1 MSISS
6 KGVAMFSRATRFK
19 GTDRGGIG
27 PRPAFNRRGT
37 LAVVC
42 LATAML
48 MLDIAVV
55 NTALPDIA
63 SSLDAGI
70 SGLQWV
76 VDAYTVALAA
86 IVLTSGSIADR
97 LGRRRVF
104 ASGLVLFTAASLL
117 CGAATSIA
125 MLDAAR
131 AVQGVGGAIL
141 FATSLAL
148 LADAFPGAK
157 ERAGALAAYGAT
169 IGASFAIGPAVGGAI
184 TSYLGWRWVFYV
196 NVPVGIAAIAA
207 TYRWVRESRDP
218 NARRI
223 DWAGQTALIGGLF
236 LLVLALLRGNEDGW
250 GSPAIVAELAGAAV
264 LLVAFLGIEWRVQ
277 EPMLPLGLFRIKA
290 FTGAQVAAF
299 SISASFFAIFLY
311 TTLYLQQIL
320 GLSPI
325 KAGLVY
331 LPATVM
337 VFIVSGAS
345 AALLQKVSAGAMIV
359 VGLALV
365 AVGLAFGELAT
376 ATSSWAML
384 VPLLVVAGIGTGLF
398 NPAVSA
404 VALGSAPHDQSG
416 LAAGV
421 NDTFRQAGIAVGVA
435 LFGAL
440 IPGSAALGHGTAQSF
455 VGGMHTALIVGA
467 VLAAIGAT
475 ACVGLIP
482 LRRQQASVEQLP
494 VRSEPAEAAA

>member
-1 MSISS
+1 MTVSM
-6 KGVAMFSRATRFK
+6 KGAAMFS
-19 GTDRGGIG
+19 
-27 PRPAFNRRGT
+27 RRGT

-55 NTALPDIA
+55 NTALPHIA

-86 IVLTSGSIADR
+86 VVLTSGSIADR

-117 CGAATSIA
+117 CGIA
-125 MLDAAR
+125 GTIEMLDGAR
-131 AVQGVGGAIL
+131 ALQGVGGAIL
-141 FATSLAL
+141 FATSLSL
-148 LADAFPGAK
+148 LADAFPEWK
-157 ERAGALAAYGAT
+157 ERSKALAIYGAT
-169 IGASFAIGPAVGGAI
+169 IGASFAVGPAVGGAI

-223 DWAGQTALIGGLF
+223 DWAGQTALVGGLF

-250 GSPAIVAELAGAAV
+250 GSPVIVAELTAAAL
-264 LLVAFLGIEWRVQ
+264 LLVGFLAIESRVK
-277 EPMLPLGLFRIKA
+277 EPMLPLGLFRNKQ

-299 SISASFFAIFLY
+299 AISASFFAIFLY
-311 TTLYLQQIL
+311 MTLYLQQIL

-331 LPATVM
+331 LPATVLI
-337 VFIVSGAS
+337 FFVSGAS
-345 AALLQKVSAGAMIV
+345 ASLLEKVSAGVLIV
-359 VGLALV
+359 AGLALV
-365 AVGLAFGELAT
+365 ATGLAVGVLAT

-384 VPLLVVAGIGTGLF
+384 LPALMVGGLGTGLF

-404 VALGSAPHDQSG
+404 VALGSAPQEMSG

-440 IPGSAALGHGTAQSF
+440 IPGSAALGQGSAESF
-455 VGGMHTALIVGA
+455 VSGMHTALIVGA
-467 VLAAIGAT
+467 VIAGIGAI
-475 ACVGLIP
+475 ACVRLLP
-482 LRRQQASVEQLP
+482 LLRTGGTVEQLP
-494 VRSEPAEAAA
+494 AHSQLAEAA